1 MIIEK
6 LNKNH
11 KKERFDC
18 GNEVLNIFLKK
29 YAYQNQ
35 NRYLV
40 GVTYVLHKENLI
52 YGYITI
58 SVSSIKKSQ
67 VLFKK
72 PYEDIPI
79 LRIARLAVDIKF
91 QNNGLGKELLKFAIN
106 KAIELKNNFGCV
118 GIVVDAKEQAIDF
131 YKKFGF
137 IEIKTFDKHL
147 TSFLYLSIK
156 TIEKIYKDKND

>member
-40 GVTYVLHKENLI
+40 GVT
-52 YGYITI
+52 
-58 SVSSIKKSQ
+58 
-67 VLFKK
+67 
-72 PYEDIPI
+72 
-79 LRIARLAVDIKF
+79 
-91 QNNGLGKELLKFAIN
+91 
-106 KAIELKNNFGCV
+106 
-118 GIVVDAKEQAIDF
+118 
-131 YKKFGF
+131 
-137 IEIKTFDKHL
+137 
-147 TSFLYLSIK
+147 SFLYLSIK